1 MTLII
6 DNDSL
11 ALQLKFISNICLHPV
26 YIQKKTTKKTMLH
39 KKLKGALW
47 PLSRYHR

>member
-26 YIQKKTTKKTMLH
+26 YIKKKTKKNNNAAQ
-39 KKLKGALW
+39 KIKGALW

>member
-11 ALQLKFISNICLHPV
+11 ALQLKFISNICLYPV
-26 YIQKKTTKKTMLH
+26 YIQKKPKNNAAQKI
-39 KKLKGALW
+39 KGALW